1 MNKYVNLSALSL
13 LILAVY
19 FVSPGYAAAAKMECY
34 TSYNGTEAGNKFMAC
49 SMANYSCAT
58 MMMYKNDTLYSVMR
72 GCTGADSD
80 CPKDKAVDCTTK
92 GDTTTCKTCCDTSK
106 CNTKMDLKNDVTSGG
121 VQLAGIY
128 AVMISLCYLPIAFLL
143 H

>member
-1 MNKYVNLSALSL
+1 
-13 LILAVY
+13 
-19 FVSPGYAAAAKMECY
+19 MECY

-92 GDTTTCKTCCDTSK
+92 GDTMTCKTCCDTSK